1 MRKRISLLVL
11 ELLAISIPLTWLWIE
26 WGRSAYPKLFIR
38 LATPILGLLG
48 LPEIHPDVLPDRFI
62 SYVPFL
68 VLMVITPR
76 IGVARRIAGTALGFA
91 LIFLSHVAF
100 TSYVMA
106 FEESERLRARPF
118 VNIFPALLL
127 LDGFPIII
135 WAIIAKDFVSEAA
148 SRALP
153 RLFPRR

>member
-1 MRKRISLLVL
+1 MRKRLFILAL
-11 ELLAISIPLTWLWIE
+11 ELLAISVPLTWLWIE
-26 WGRSAYPKLFIR
+26 WGRSAYPKLFIEIG
-38 LATPILGLLG
+38 TPILVWFG
-48 LPEIHPDVLPDRFI
+48 LPGVQPDVLPDRFI

-76 IGVARRIAGTALGFA
+76 IGVARRVLGTVLGFA

-106 FEESERLRARPF
+106 FEYSERLSARPF

-127 LDGFPIII
+127 LDSFPIVV
-135 WAIIAKDFVSEAA
+135 WAIIAKDFVGEVAA
-148 SRALP
+148 RALP
-153 RLFPRR
+153 QLFPRR

>member
-1 MRKRISLLVL
+1 MRKRLFLLAL

-26 WGRSAYPKLFIR
+26 WGRSAYPKLFVQ
-38 LATPILGLLG
+38 LGTPILVFLG
-48 LPEIHPDVLPDRFI
+48 LPGIRPDVLPDRFI

-76 IGVARRIAGTALGFA
+76 ISVARRVLGTALGFA

-106 FEESERLRARPF
+106 FEHSERLSARPF
-118 VNIFPALLL
+118 VNIFPALIL
-127 LDGFPIII
+127 LDGFPIVV
-135 WAIIAKDFVSEAA
+135 WAVIAKDFLGEVA